1 MDTYN
6 TYSFKLIDE
15 NNKMKSKLI
24 KDCNRLEMKKKE
36 KPV

>member
-15 NNKMKSKLI
+15 NNKMKNNLT
-24 KDCNRLEMKKKE
+24 KDCNRLEIKRKE
-36 KPV
+36 KLV